1 MDENKH
7 IPPDG
12 QDQMGTEIKKLKR
25 GIVLLW
31 ICVIIQAIS
40 IHIISCR
47 IDQIFSLLER
57 FAKFSEIVTQ
67 VIEKLVHV
75 LH

>member
-12 QDQMGTEIKKLKR
+12 QDQMGTE
-25 GIVLLW
+25 
-31 ICVIIQAIS
+31 
-40 IHIISCR
+40 
-47 IDQIFSLLER
+47 LER

>member
-12 QDQMGTEIKKLKR
+12 QDQMGAEIKKLKCS
-25 GIVLLW
+25 IALLW
-31 ICVIIQAIS
+31 ICVIIQAIN